1 MASIDVR
8 EVFFRYTDQWVI
20 EDLSL
25 RVEEG
30 EFWGVI
36 GPNGSGK
43 TTLLRLLY
51 GLLNPQRGT
60 VFIDGG
66 ELRRMKRSDIAKKV
80 AVVPQEHQIN
90 FPFTSLEVVL
100 MGRSPYL
107 GRLQFE
113 RKGDFRIAEWA
124 MRLTDTLRFSERP
137 INELS
142 GGERQRVFIARA
154 LAQEPEII
162 LFDEPTSNLD
172 INHQVEFY
180 DLINRLNLEKK
191 LTILVVSH
199 DINLASEYCRKIL
212 LLKRGRIFKMG
223 SPREVVAA
231 EYIGQV
237 YGSRVLVDENP
248 VTGSPRITLLRKDA
262 PEGEKLETKG
272 ERSPGGYQ
280 HV

>member
-1 MASIDVR
+1 VASIDVK
-8 EVFFRYTDQWVI
+8 EIFFRYTDQWVI
-20 EDLSL
+20 EDLSFH
-25 RVEEG
+25 VEGG
-30 EFWGVI
+30 EFWGII

-43 TTLLRLLY
+43 TTLLKMLY
-51 GLLNPQRGT
+51 GLFNPQRGR

-66 ELRRMKRSDIAKKV
+66 ELRRMKRSDIAKNI
-80 AVVPQEHQIN
+80 AVVPQESQIN

-113 RKGDFRIAEWA
+113 RRHDFEVAERA
-124 MRLTDTLRFSERP
+124 MRLTDTLHFGRRP

-172 INHQVEFY
+172 ISHQVEFY
-180 DLINRLNLEKK
+180 ELISRLNREKK
-191 LTILVVSH
+191 LTILTVSH
-199 DINLASEYCRKIL
+199 DINLAAEYCRKIL
-212 LLKRGRIFKMG
+212 LLKGGRIFKMG
-223 SPREVVAA
+223 SPREVVA
-231 EYIGQV
+231 EEHISHV

-262 PEGEKLETKG
+262 SNIGKTEAEGK
-272 ERSPGGYQ
+272 
-280 HV
+280 

>member
-8 EVFFRYTDQWVI
+8 EISFRYTDRWVI
-20 EDLSL
+20 QDLSFH
-25 RVEEG
+25 VEEG
-30 EFWGVI
+30 EFWGII

-43 TTLLRLLY
+43 TTLLKMLY
-51 GLLNPQRGT
+51 GLFNPQRGK
-60 VFIDGG
+60 VFIDGE
-66 ELRRMKRSDIAKKV
+66 ELRRMQRSDIAKKI
-80 AVVPQEHQIN
+80 AVVPQDHQID

-113 RKGDFRIAEWA
+113 TRHDFEIAQRA
-124 MRLTDTLRFSERP
+124 MDLTETLPFARRP
-137 INELS
+137 INQLS

-154 LAQEPEII
+154 VAQEPEVM

-180 DLINRLNLEKK
+180 ELISRLNSENN
-191 LTILVVSH
+191 LTILTVSH

-212 LLKRGRIFKMG
+212 LLKEGRIFKMG
-223 SPREVVAA
+223 SPREVIA
-231 EYIGQV
+231 EGHISHV

-248 VTGSPRITLLRKDA
+248 VTGSPRITLLRRDSSSDA
-262 PEGEKLETKG
+262 STQVEGK
-272 ERSPGGYQ
+272 
-280 HV
+280 